1 MLVAAGILV
10 AKLNRHCHF
19 FQSLTKKKLFL
30 ITTHERAWQLNSP
43 TSLGNCRHIWCRHRK
58 ILHLHYCNLCT
69 VCSYYFIT
77 LCQLTATACITT
89 ELLAKA
95 QLTNLP

>member
-43 TSLGNCRHIWCRHRK
+43 TSLGNCRPY
-58 ILHLHYCNLCT
+58 LMSSQEN
-69 VCSYYFIT
+69 ST
-77 LCQLTATACITT
+77 LT
-89 ELLAKA
+89 LL
-95 QLTNLP
+95 